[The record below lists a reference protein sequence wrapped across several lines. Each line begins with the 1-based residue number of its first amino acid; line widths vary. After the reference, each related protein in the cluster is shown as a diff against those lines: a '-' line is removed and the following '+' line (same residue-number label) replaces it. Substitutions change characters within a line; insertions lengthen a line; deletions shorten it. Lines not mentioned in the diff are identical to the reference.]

1 MPNED
6 EPVSEGHRQHVLDR
20 IRHALIE
27 GSESPALVA
36 NLAATFIQ
44 AEPTDPPTV
53 PVVRIAGADVAVYM
67 EDDGT
72 LRFDVGRSPG
82 CHVRKVKLTVDGYN
96 MWGVGLN
103 G

>member
-1 MPNED
+1 MQD
-6 EPVSEGHRQHVLDR
+6 SERHVLDR

-27 GSESPALVA
+27 GSPNPALVA
-36 NLAATFIQ
+36 NLAATFSQ

-72 LRFDVGRSPG
+72 LQFDVGRSPG
-82 CHVRKVKLTVDGYN
+82 SHVTKVAVTVDGRN
-96 MWGVGLN
+96 LWGADLN